1 MPIYYD
7 LWHRLAGEQSDTMH
21 TAIVEVDDESLSLF
35 PTTPLVFWGP
45 HFARAIEVLDKAGA
59 KVIGLDFQLSVSSE
73 DWIARFAN
81 DSGQDAHRYDIPLRT
96 QLRKGKTILHGA
108 IGQDARGHERLLLP
122 ASDLLHALPNGIAD
136 VGLDNILNYSS
147 DVVRQFRPAFSGD
160 RTQPRFEFGV
170 LLALRAIDKD
180 PSSDIQKL
188 ENGELGNSA
197 ITDMVSSRPI
207 GFVGPAGTIPR
218 LSFASLIDPNA
229 LERHEIK
236 ALRNKVVIITAN
248 FTGTKDI
255 HPTPYTAGRLF
266 KQGECM
272 TGAEIHANI
281 VETLLTGRYPRT
293 PMEPLVALGILGV
306 LSIAIVAYFLLNP
319 GLGLLVGFGLA
330 CLWTIGSYLGFLADW
345 RIPVIGT
352 QAGLFVGYLG
362 CMGFR
367 LVEEKRFSC
376 KIKDLFSRYFGSEIT
391 NRFLTCGESARL
403 GGERRIVTVLF
414 VDIRNFTA
422 IAARLQPEEVVEM
435 LNTYFG
441 DVSRAIEEE
450 GGRIDKFIGDA
461 VMAVFGDLSDEKDHA
476 WRAVRAARKIEIL
489 SMKFREHMAK
499 RFTDYGLSGFS
510 VGIGLDTGPVVIG
523 NIGAEDRMEY
533 TAIGDTVNVA
543 ARVQEMCKK
552 LGCVVL
558 ATQATVAEIIGDK
571 LIYGRYE
578 KVPVKGHPEVP
589 VFEICG
595 LREGDSVLEDSY
607 ESA

>member
-1 MPIYYD
+1 
-7 LWHRLAGEQSDTMH
+7 MH

-59 KVIGLDFQLSVSSE
+59 KVIGLDFRLSVSSE
-73 DWIARFAN
+73 DWIARFAG
-81 DSGQDAHRYDIPLRT
+81 DSGQDAHRYDIPLRA

-108 IGQDARGHERLLLP
+108 IGRDARGHERLLLP
-122 ASDLLHALPNGIAD
+122 ASDLVHALPNGIAD
-136 VGLDNILNYSS
+136 VGFDDILNYSS
-147 DVVRQFRPAFSGD
+147 DVMRQFRPAFSGD
-160 RTQPRFEFGV
+160 KTQPRFEFGV

-180 PSSDIQKL
+180 PSSDIRKL

-218 LSFASLIDPNA
+218 FSFASLMDPDA
-229 LERHEIK
+229 LERHEVK
-236 ALRNKVVIITAN
+236 ALRDKVVIITAN

-255 HPTPYTAGRLF
+255 HPTPYSGGRLF
-266 KQGECM
+266 KQGKCM

-293 PMEPLVALGILGV
+293 PMGSLVALGIFGV
-306 LSIAIVAYFLLNP
+306 LGIAVLVYFLLNP

-330 CLWTIGSYLGFLADW
+330 GLWTIGSYLGFLADW

-352 QAGLFVGYLG
+352 QAGLLAGYLG
-362 CMGFR
+362 CVGFR

-376 KIKDLFSRYFGSEIT
+376 RIKDLFSRYFGPEIT
-391 NRFLTCGESARL
+391 NRFLTCDESARL

-414 VDIRNFTA
+414 ADIRNFTT
-422 IAARLQPEEVVEM
+422 IAAHLQPEEVVEM
-435 LNTYFG
+435 LNIYFG

-461 VMAVFGDLSDEKDHA
+461 VMAVFGDLSHEQDHA
-476 WRAVRAARKIEIL
+476 WRAVRAARRIEIL
-489 SMKFREHMAK
+489 SVKFREHMAE
-499 RFTDYGLSGFS
+499 RFADYGLSGFS

-543 ARVQEMCKK
+543 ARVQDMCKK

-558 ATQATVAEIIGDK
+558 ATQATVAEIVEDK
-571 LIYGRYE
+571 LIYGRCE
-578 KVPVKGHPEVP
+578 KVPVKGHRRVP
-589 VFEICG
+589 IVEIRG
-595 LREGDSVLEDSY
+595 LREGDSVLEDDC
-607 ESA
+607 ELA